1 MTWTDALQTASTRY
15 DGFGLRRF
23 EQDDNWGRVELL
35 DLGPTLSTPRA
46 EQAIRAR
53 AARFINCRVPI
64 VAPLYSIARGEDGVS
79 IVSASPEGVTLADL
93 LGALEFGTV
102 TLNDGAILEL
112 AAMTVR
118 AVASMHEMAGTFA
131 HAALTPGHVLLQ
143 ADGSVLLT
151 GAVFGDALQAL
162 QKNREQ
168 LWREFGVALPPSAS
182 LPRFDHRSDVTQ
194 LGAVV
199 LAILMRRALTADEY
213 PRAVTEL
220 VNMATE
226 RLSIGHKSS
235 TALRLWLQQALQ
247 LQSRALFPSA
257 VDAERAYVSLISDVS
272 DRRAGAVTI
281 QEAIRQLAGE
291 EDMLLD
297 DAAGSSA
304 AADAK
309 AYDAAPA
316 PDARRAPPAHG
327 LSAPRRT
334 PETSDSAPRRSGFT
348 FLRAVLPHFRAN

>member
-1 MTWTDALQTASTRY
+1 
-15 DGFGLRRF
+15 
-23 EQDDNWGRVELL
+23 
-35 DLGPTLSTPRA
+35 
-46 EQAIRAR
+46 
-53 AARFINCRVPI
+53 
-64 VAPLYSIARGEDGVS
+64 
-79 IVSASPEGVTLADL
+79 
-93 LGALEFGTV
+93 
-102 TLNDGAILEL
+102 
-112 AAMTVR
+112 
-118 AVASMHEMAGTFA
+118 
-131 HAALTPGHVLLQ
+131 
-143 ADGSVLLT
+143 
-151 GAVFGDALQAL
+151 
-162 QKNREQ
+162 
-168 LWREFGVALPPSAS
+168 
-182 LPRFDHRSDVTQ
+182 VTQ